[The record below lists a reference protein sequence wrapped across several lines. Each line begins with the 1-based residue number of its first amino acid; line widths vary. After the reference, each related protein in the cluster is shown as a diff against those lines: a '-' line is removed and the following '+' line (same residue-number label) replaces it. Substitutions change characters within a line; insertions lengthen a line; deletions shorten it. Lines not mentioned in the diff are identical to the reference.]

1 MEEQRKQKEKE
12 SAKYLDPNP
21 PKRVIRY
28 FHDNGTPFNINE
40 AQLDFKLQDNEMDYV
55 LDLPCYKHLG
65 KICVW

>member
-12 SAKYLDPNP
+12 SAKFLDPNP

-28 FHDNGTPFNINE
+28 FRDDGTPLNINQ
-40 AQLDFKLQDNEMDYV
+40 AQLDFKLQDNEMEYV

-65 KICVW
+65 KICIW